1 VNSSSYLTQSELQ
14 SRRRAAAHRRRRIR
28 RRSATAALSLLALVV
43 VLMLHGG
50 GSAHSTRQVA
60 GAPQSAHAALAV
72 KATAVARSPSGLPL
86 GPPPLHLH
94 FPAGPDPVQVRFALP
109 PRSGLLVDLDNGA
122 VLWQRDPAARL
133 PIASLTK
140 MMTALIVVQGAGAHD
155 AVRITPQAL
164 HYTGS
169 GMGVLPRNKLVDLT
183 TLLYGLML
191 PSGND
196 AAIALAQHMS
206 RTLPNFVAA
215 MNAKAAQLGL
225 GCTRYSSPSGIVDQG
240 NYSCATDLAE
250 LTAADLAE
258 PLLARVVRTR
268 NIALPLPI
276 KGGKVFLYN
285 NNPLVFGRYPGV
297 IGMKTGF
304 TDAAGPCL
312 VVAAQ
317 RGGVRLAVVLLH
329 SPSTAL
335 QAEKLLDAGFAAE
348 ARARPGAVVG

>member
-14 SRRRAAAHRRRRIR
+14 SRRRAAADRRRRVR
-28 RRSATAALSLLALVV
+28 RRGAIAGLSALVI
-43 VLMLHGG
+43 VLLLVLHGG
-50 GSAHSTRQVA
+50 GSHSGPKAA
-60 GAPQSAHAALAV
+60 GAPAGAARSAGAL
-72 KATAVARSPSGLPL
+72 TARTDPRSPSGLPL
-86 GPPPLHLH
+86 GPVPLRLH
-94 FPAGPDPVQVRFALP
+94 FPTGPDPVNVRFALP
-109 PRSGLLVDLDNGA
+109 PRSGLLVDLDSGA
-122 VLWQRDPAARL
+122 VLWQQDPSARL

-140 MMTALIVVQGAGAHD
+140 MMTALIVVQGASPHD
-155 AVRITPQAL
+155 TVRITPQAL

-169 GMGVLPRNKLVDLT
+169 GMGVLPGNRLVDLT

-206 RTLPNFVAA
+206 GSLPHFVAA

-225 GCTRYSSPSGIVDQG
+225 GCTRYSSPSGILDQG
-240 NYSCATDLAE
+240 NYSCALDLAE

-268 NIALPLPI
+268 SVALPLPI

-285 NNPLVFGRYPGV
+285 NNPLVFAGYPGV
-297 IGMKTGF
+297 IGMKTGY
-304 TDAAGPCL
+304 TTASGPCL
-312 VVAAQ
+312 VAAAQ

-329 SPSTAL
+329 SPSTAV

-348 ARARPGAVVG
+348 ARGRSAPIVG